1 MPHTAEKI
9 QQTVD
14 KSIQLANELLKWE
27 THVEASKR
35 DGWHQR
41 IVDFQLQCHEMS
53 LAMRDKPSVGA
64 YGESQMG
71 KSYLISA
78 MLSDRGKRFR
88 LSDGKVSY
96 NFKDEINPSEPTG
109 QNEATGIV
117 TRFLRR
123 RTRQPV
129 PENGWLRVRLLSVA
143 DLVLILAEAW
153 CIETDRPAEDHNQY
167 LSMVKEHLNAAK
179 DRLQESPVGSPF
191 ISEMD
196 LAYIQKSLNAGDDR
210 LSLILTSGIFRFLR
224 DAHERM
230 DRADMISLIKLVWSN
245 NEHFNKLFDDLIKYR
260 EELGSSDSCL
270 VEFESILKKSGTLLD
285 VERLNEMYTPKNKKD
300 YPDHKPDL
308 KVRTSDGRELTMP
321 KSFFSALTAE
331 LEVDVDSAG
340 RIDNCPFL
348 DNLDI
353 LDFPGL
359 KGTQN
364 IGMSIL
370 GAGSNLATVFRRGKI
385 TYLFRMYSS
394 TKRISLLLFCQNHND
409 YTAGKLGEVLQNW
422 VHTNIG
428 TNTNERSAA
437 EKDMHGSPLLIIS
450 TWFNM
455 SLETGN
461 EHADLNERWKRRF
474 VRVLA
479 NQVLKSEAL
488 PDHWFNLWTDGV
500 FRNIYLLRDFSHSKS
515 IFSKPTNTNKED
527 FEGGAI
533 DPDFLER
540 LKESFLSNSFVHER
554 FGEDRAKKQWEE
566 AATPNNDGTRPI
578 IESLKTMAPKA
589 ETARNAK
596 FCRDIDALKKQL
608 LTQIDEEY
616 KSEDPAKASA
626 EAKKNA
632 AAIVRAIDREQSK
645 NSLFFTRLLYS
656 LAIPEIEVRE
666 KVFAI
671 LNGNETSTDTPKSIG
686 AGSTIVMNAGIL
698 PSDEEEVKIRKLCDY
713 YGVDSKEEVS
723 VLLKEEEGV
732 DLKDLLGT
740 GQIFKDRSEQL
751 VEKVEELWL
760 ADYLNNTVSPL
771 WRGKFQKIDSIVGK
785 LGEMWKSVE
794 GHKQLTAE
802 VRELMNRLSDGQQV
816 GIVANWIASRLRC
829 FVLDFGYSW
838 IEKSPEDLLAQA
850 QKKNE
855 EYRMG
860 ILFELCQDAKAK
872 SIAEMITSIAKA
884 TDILSCP
891 REENDTR
898 HWEYDIPEQR
908 DRLQWEHRLRLAFAI
923 TSGLHNYDGKANA
936 ELGEIRKDVEKIL
949 EEENTL

>member
-1 MPHTAEKI
+1 M
-9 QQTVD
+9 
-14 KSIQLANELLKWE
+14 QLANELLNWE

-41 IVDFQLQCHEMS
+41 IVDFQLQCHKMS
-53 LAMRDKPSVGA
+53 LAMRDKPSVAA

-78 MLSDRGKRFR
+78 MLGERKNRFR
-88 LSDGKVSY
+88 LSDGKESY
-96 NFKDEINPSEPTG
+96 DFIDEINPSDPNSK
-109 QNEATGIV
+109 NEATGIV

-123 RTRQPV
+123 RTGQQA

-153 CIETDRPAEDHNQY
+153 CIETNRPAEDLHQY
-167 LSMVKEHLNAAK
+167 LSMVEEHKKAI
-179 DRLQESPVGSPF
+179 RLQASPVGTPF
-191 ISEMD
+191 ISEID
-196 LAYIQKSLNAGDDR
+196 LAYIQESLEAGDAR
-210 LSLILTSGIFRFLR
+210 LNHIVTSGIFTFLR
-224 DAHERM
+224 GAHGRV
-230 DRADMISLIKLVWSN
+230 DRADMISLIKLVWNN

-260 EELGSSDSCL
+260 EELGASDSCL
-270 VEFESILKKSGTLLD
+270 VEFESIIRKSGTLLD
-285 VERLNEMYTPKNKKD
+285 VQRLEEMYTPKNKKD
-300 YPDHKPDL
+300 FPDHKPDL

-340 RIDNCPFL
+340 RIDNRSFL

-359 KGTQN
+359 KGSLHM
-364 IGMSIL
+364 GMSIL
-370 GAGSNLATVFRRGKI
+370 GAGSNMAYVFRRGKV

-409 YTAGKLGEVLQNW
+409 YTVGTLGEVLQNW
-422 VHTNIG
+422 IYTNIG
-428 TNTNERSAA
+428 TSPTERSAV
-437 EKDMHGSPLLIIS
+437 EKDMHGSPLLVIS
-450 TWFNM
+450 TYFNQN
-455 SLETGN
+455 LETGN
-461 EHADLNERWKRRF
+461 EHADLNERWYRRF
-474 VRVLA
+474 VSVLST
-479 NQVLKSEAL
+479 QVLKSNDL
-488 PDHWFNLWTDGV
+488 PDHWFNNWTDGV
-500 FRNIYLLRDFSHSKS
+500 FRNIFLLRDFKFSKS
-515 IFSKPTNTNKED
+515 IFNEPTNEED
-527 FEGGAI
+527 AEGGAK
-533 DPDFLER
+533 DPHFLER
-540 LKESFLSNSFVHER
+540 LEKSFLSNSFVLER
-554 FGEDRAKKQWEE
+554 FGEDRAKKQWAE

-578 IESLKTMAPKA
+578 IESLKAMAPEA
-589 ETARNAK
+589 ATARNAK
-596 FCRDIDALKKQL
+596 FCRNIDVLKKQL
-608 LTQIDEEY
+608 LMQIDEEY
-616 KSEDPAKASA
+616 KSDDPAKASA
-626 EAKKNA
+626 KAKKDA

-656 LAIPEIEVRE
+656 LAIPEIRVRE

-698 PSDEEEVKIRKLCDY
+698 PSDEEKVKIRKLCDY

-723 VLLKEEEGV
+723 ELLKEEEGV
-732 DLKDLLGT
+732 DLKVLLGT

-760 ADYLNNTVSPL
+760 TDYLNNTVSPL
-771 WRGKFQKIDSIVGK
+771 WRGNFQKIDSIVGK

-794 GHKQLTAE
+794 GHKQLTDE
-802 VRELMNRLSDGQQV
+802 VRGLMNRLRDGQQV

-838 IEKSPEDLLAQA
+838 IERSPEDLLAQA
-850 QKKNE
+850 RKKNE

-860 ILFELCQDAKAK
+860 ILFELCQDAKAM
-872 SIAEMITSIAKA
+872 SNAEMITSIARA
-884 TDILSCP
+884 TDILSRP

-923 TSGLHNYDGKANA
+923 TSGLRNCDFNANA
-936 ELGEIRKDVEKIL
+936 ELGKIRKDVEKIL